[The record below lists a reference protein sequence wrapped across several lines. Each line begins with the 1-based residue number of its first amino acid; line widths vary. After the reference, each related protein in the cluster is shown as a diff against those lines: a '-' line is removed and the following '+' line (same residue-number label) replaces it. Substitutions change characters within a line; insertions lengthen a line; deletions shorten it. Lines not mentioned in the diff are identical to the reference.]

1 MLRIKQVHDQEELL
15 ALGNLKLD
23 LMQYHLEYADHI
35 GINDKELL
43 HYTIE
48 QALST
53 ALLRDNFI
61 FQIDNGI
68 VGMAQVE
75 EQVSSVDNSP
85 SPILFVH
92 GIYIRPHARHLN
104 I

>member
-35 GINDKELL
+35 GINDKVLL

-53 ALLRDNFI
+53 AFCATISYFR
-61 FQIDNGI
+61 
-68 VGMAQVE
+68 
-75 EQVSSVDNSP
+75 
-85 SPILFVH
+85 
-92 GIYIRPHARHLN
+92 
-104 I
+104 